1 MPTVKVRMGKD
12 IAGTWRR
19 ACRRISVATACFL
32 FPNYMIFSEGNN
44 NEQKGIQR
52 KEHDRDCG
60 HVGGIVY
67 IDAA

>member
-1 MPTVKVRMGKD
+1 MYLAACLPQD
-12 IAGTWRR
+12 LRR
-19 ACRRISVATACFL
+19 HSMFSFSEL
-32 FPNYMIFSEGNN
+32 YDFSEGNN

>member
-1 MPTVKVRMGKD
+1 MGCATRSGRRLP
-12 IAGTWRR
+12 AGG
-19 ACRRISVATACFL
+19 CKSL
-32 FPNYMIFSEGNN
+32 GGNN

>member
-1 MPTVKVRMGKD
+1 MYWAACLPQD
-12 IAGTWRR
+12 IRR
-19 ACRRISVATACFL
+19 HSMFSFSEL
-32 FPNYMIFSEGNN
+32 YDFSEGNN

-52 KEHDRDCG
+52 KVHDRDCG